1 MTLHSHRG
9 RNTLNLV
16 ADVPKTEVIPNVFDH
31 GLDAGAEF
39 MKPGADISVEQLQ
52 SGVLSA
58 AVNIER
64 HQCQVCGKLLRSGH
78 ALGGHMRSHYGRK
91 CNLDQGVADCPNSE
105 EQMQKLGLDSPIF
118 YRRRPRSHGSEI

>member
-58 AVNIER
+58 AVNIKRPMQGLWEVIKVR
-64 HQCQVCGKLLRSGH
+64 ARF
-78 ALGGHMRSHYGRK
+78 GRTHEVT
-91 CNLDQGVADCPNSE
+91 L
-105 EQMQKLGLDSPIF
+105 
-118 YRRRPRSHGSEI
+118 